1 MCELTTSQKHI
12 ITELNNSRGEYKPA
26 FMQIRIHDSY
36 DGNIDELDIP
46 TLGTIVHEYVHFLQN
61 VSTPWGLYDSM
72 VRYNIM
78 AETYAFVENA
88 TSTITLPLNID
99 YSPELANKI
108 AIVECGMG
116 YCPLADTRRTNFRID
131 VNERICI
138 HRKYKQLN
146 NRILPVITLD
156 ICFTDGSKQAIT
168 LGANII
174 KESMAAL
181 YQMLIDETA
190 THERYDLPY
199 NLVKIIAEQHFS
211 AIASD
216 NIKLI
221 TICYISLFS
230 LSPAEVL
237 INELAYA
244 NENPNLSAI
253 ELFEQFIN
261 EAKININGKSMSVCD
276 FFDTLIDAFKQVF
289 SKSVQ
294 VEIDYI
300 GEVLERIRPAKGF
313 VPILTLITDY
323 QPLSKERIKTLIDF
337 LGMPYSYTDNGDFN
351 PPPSSLTD
359 SSKLS
364 DDMLALIG
372 HNALF
377 TYLTGLHKCGYVCP
391 LHSFCE
397 KQNCDK
403 EECYDEPWNGKMCP
417 MTIMGDLIHIKEKE
431 VRIQF

>member
-46 TLGTIVHEYVHFLQN
+46 TLGTIVHEYIHFLQN

-88 TSTITLPLNID
+88 TSTITLPLDID

-108 AIVECGMG
+108 AIVKCGMG
-116 YCPLADTRRTNFRID
+116 YCPLADTRRNDFKID

-216 NIKLI
+216 YN
-221 TICYISLFS
+221 TPRFSDRHNYGGMTNNRYICKK
-230 LSPAEVL
+230 E
-237 INELAYA
+237 
-244 NENPNLSAI
+244 EN
-253 ELFEQFIN
+253 Q
-261 EAKININGKSMSVCD
+261 NGKTIEIYS
-276 FFDTLIDAFKQVF
+276 FFQGESRRGSAQGNGATGVAGQEIWRGTL
-289 SKSVQ
+289 
-294 VEIDYI
+294 ENYRM
-300 GEVLERIRPAKGF
+300 EERVA
-313 VPILTLITDY
+313 
-323 QPLSKERIKTLIDF
+323 
-337 LGMPYSYTDNGDFN
+337 
-351 PPPSSLTD
+351 
-359 SSKLS
+359 
-364 DDMLALIG
+364 
-372 HNALF
+372 
-377 TYLTGLHKCGYVCP
+377 
-391 LHSFCE
+391 
-397 KQNCDK
+397 
-403 EECYDEPWNGKMCP
+403 
-417 MTIMGDLIHIKEKE
+417 
-431 VRIQF
+431 

>member
-1 MCELTTSQKHI
+1 MCELTISQKHI
-12 ITELNNSRGEYKPA
+12 IIERNNSQGEYKPA

-46 TLGTIVHEYVHFLQN
+46 TLGTLVHEYIHFLQN

-78 AETYAFVENA
+78 AETYAVVENA

-99 YSPELANKI
+99 YSQELTNKM
-108 AIVECGMG
+108 AIVEYGTG
-116 YCPLADTRRTNFRID
+116 YCPLSDTRRVDFKINI
-131 VNERICI
+131 NERINI
-138 HRKYKQLN
+138 HRNTKKVN
-146 NRILPVITLD
+146 NRILPIITLD
-156 ICFTDGSKQAIT
+156 VCFTDGTKQTIT

-181 YQMLIDETA
+181 YQMLIYETA

-237 INELAYA
+237 INKMAFA
-244 NENPNLSAI
+244 NDNPDISAI
-253 ELFEQFIN
+253 ELFEQFVN
-261 EAKININGKSMSVCD
+261 EDKINVKGKSMSVCD
-276 FFDTLIDAFKQVF
+276 FFDTLINTFKQVF
-289 SKSVQ
+289 SKSVK

-337 LGMPYSYTDNGDFN
+337 LGMPYSYTDAGDFN
-351 PPPSSLTD
+351 LPPTSPSD
-359 SSKLS
+359 SDKISN
-364 DDMLALIG
+364 DMLALIG
-372 HNALF
+372 HNALY

-397 KQNCDK
+397 KQNGDK
-403 EECYDEPWNGKMCP
+403 DECFDEPWNGNVCP
-417 MTIMGDLIHIKEKE
+417 MTIMGDLIHLKEKE
-431 VRIQF
+431 VKIQF

>member
-1 MCELTTSQKHI
+1 MYQL
-12 ITELNNSRGEYKPA
+12 RGDY
-26 FMQIRIHDSY
+26 M
-36 DGNIDELDIP
+36 
-46 TLGTIVHEYVHFLQN
+46 
-61 VSTPWGLYDSM
+61 DSM

-88 TSTITLPLNID
+88 TSTITLPLDID

-108 AIVECGMG
+108 AIVKCGMG
-116 YCPLADTRRTNFRID
+116 YCPLADTRRNDFKID

-276 FFDTLIDAFKQVF
+276 FFDTLIDTFKQVF
-289 SKSVQ
+289 FKSVR
-294 VEIDYI
+294 VGIDYI

-337 LGMPYSYTDNGDFN
+337 LGMPYSYTDSGDFN
-351 PPPSSLTD
+351 P
-359 SSKLS
+359 
-364 DDMLALIG
+364 
-372 HNALF
+372 H
-377 TYLTGLHKCGYVCP
+377 LHP
-391 LHSFCE
+391 
-397 KQNCDK
+397 Q
-403 EECYDEPWNGKMCP
+403 
-417 MTIMGDLIHIKEKE
+417 
-431 VRIQF
+431 

>member
-46 TLGTIVHEYVHFLQN
+46 TLGTIVHEYIHFLQN

-88 TSTITLPLNID
+88 TSTITLPLDID

-108 AIVECGMG
+108 AIVKCGMG
-116 YCPLADTRRTNFRID
+116 YCPLADTRRNDFKID

-261 EAKININGKSMSVCD
+261 EAKMRAVI
-276 FFDTLIDAFKQVF
+276 
-289 SKSVQ
+289 
-294 VEIDYI
+294 
-300 GEVLERIRPAKGF
+300 
-313 VPILTLITDY
+313 
-323 QPLSKERIKTLIDF
+323 
-337 LGMPYSYTDNGDFN
+337 
-351 PPPSSLTD
+351 
-359 SSKLS
+359 
-364 DDMLALIG
+364 
-372 HNALF
+372 
-377 TYLTGLHKCGYVCP
+377 
-391 LHSFCE
+391 
-397 KQNCDK
+397 
-403 EECYDEPWNGKMCP
+403 
-417 MTIMGDLIHIKEKE
+417 
-431 VRIQF
+431 

>member
-1 MCELTTSQKHI
+1 MELKKYKLGEILDVTRGASLSGEFYATEGKYIRLTCGNFDYQNNCFKENKSKDNIYYVGDFKPEFLMEKGDI
-12 ITELNNSRGEYKPA
+12 ITPLTEQAIGLLGSTAIIPESSKYIQSQDVAKIICKENLLDKDFAFYLISSALVKQQLSAAAQQTKIRHTSPDKIKDCTVWIPELSEQKRIGKLLCSIDRKIELNR
-26 FMQIRIHDSY
+26 
-36 DGNIDELDIP
+36 
-46 TLGTIVHEYVHFLQN
+46 
-61 VSTPWGLYDSM
+61 
-72 VRYNIM
+72 
-78 AETYAFVENA
+78 
-88 TSTITLPLNID
+88 
-99 YSPELANKI
+99 
-108 AIVECGMG
+108 AI
-116 YCPLADTRRTNFRID
+116 N
-131 VNERICI
+131 
-138 HRKYKQLN
+138 Q
-146 NRILPVITLD
+146 
-156 ICFTDGSKQAIT
+156 
-168 LGANII
+168 
-174 KESMAAL
+174 
-181 YQMLIDETA
+181 
-190 THERYDLPY
+190 
-199 NLVKIIAEQHFS
+199 
-211 AIASD
+211 
-216 NIKLI
+216 
-221 TICYISLFS
+221 
-230 LSPAEVL
+230 
-237 INELAYA
+237 
-244 NENPNLSAI
+244 NLSAI

>member
-1 MCELTTSQKHI
+1 MCELTISQKHI
-12 ITELNNSRGEYKPA
+12 ITERNNSKGEYQPA
-26 FMQIRIHDSY
+26 FMQIRIHNSF
-36 DGNIDELDIP
+36 DGNIDELDVP
-46 TLGTIVHEYVHFLQN
+46 TLGTLVHEYIHFLQN

-99 YSPELANKI
+99 YSQGLKNKMD
-108 AIVECGMG
+108 IVECGTG
-116 YCPLADTRRTNFRID
+116 YCPLSDTRRNNFKID
-131 VNERICI
+131 VSERICI
-138 HRKYKQLN
+138 HRNYKKVN
-146 NRILPVITLD
+146 NRNLPIITLD
-156 ICFTDGSKQAIT
+156 ISFTDGSKQTIV

-190 THERYDLPY
+190 THEEFDLPY
-199 NLVKIIAEQHFS
+199 NLIKIIAEQHFS

-237 INELAYA
+237 IDNLAYA
-244 NENPNLSAI
+244 NENPDLSAI
-253 ELFEQFIN
+253 ELFERFVN
-261 EAKININGKSMSVCD
+261 EDKIYIKGKAMSVCD
-276 FFDTLIDAFKQVF
+276 FFDTLI
-289 SKSVQ
+289 
-294 VEIDYI
+294 
-300 GEVLERIRPAKGF
+300 
-313 VPILTLITDY
+313 
-323 QPLSKERIKTLIDF
+323 IDF
-337 LGMPYSYTDNGDFN
+337 LGMPYSYTDSGDFN
-351 PPPSSLTD
+351 PPPSSSID
-359 SSKLS
+359 SEKLS

-377 TYLTGLHKCGYVCP
+377 SYLTRLHKYGYVCP

-397 KQNCDK
+397 KEKYDK
-403 EECYDEPWNGKMCP
+403 DECYDEPWNGKMCP
-417 MTIMGDLIHIKEKE
+417 MTIMGDVIHIKEKE
-431 VRIQF
+431 VKIQF